1 MHKACKKTLEYA
13 YCLPAYPT
21 AAAVRLPG
29 LVAALLRYLLQ
40 LWLEFL
46 YQPIEAFA
54 LQKAFLGKAPF
65 SEFS

>member
-1 MHKACKKTLEYA
+1 L
-13 YCLPAYPT
+13 
-21 AAAVRLPG
+21 VLPG
-29 LVAALLRYLLQ
+29 LLYALLGHLALRFLLP
-40 LWLEFL
+40 LRVEFL